1 KTKTKAEEKIAE
13 VTKLVGKV
21 TADNLEASKVTLKA
35 ATDAIE
41 EARKAGWTES
51 EVQSF
56 KGYGD
61 IATVQGEI
69 AALESSQAKEEAKTK
84 AEEKIAE
91 VTKLVGK
98 VTADNLEA
106 SKVTL
111 KAATDAIEEAK
122 AAGWTESE
130 IQSFVGYE
138 DIAKVQSEITELES
152 QAKEAAKTKAEEKIA
167 EVTKLV
173 GKVTADN
180 LEASKVTLKA
190 ATDAIEEAK
199 AAGWTESEVQ
209 SFAGYEDIATVQGE
223 IAALE
228 SSQAKEEAKTKAEEK
243 IAEVTKLV
251 GKVTADNLEASKVT
265 LKAATD
271 AIEEAKAAGWTE
283 SEIQSFVGYEDIA
296 KVQSE
301 ITELESQAKEAAKTK
316 AEEKIAEVT
325 KLVGKVTADNLE
337 ASKVTLKAATDA
349 IEEAKAAGWTESEVQ
364 SFAGY
369 EDIATV
375 QGEITA
381 LESSSQAKEAAKT
394 KAEEKIA
401 EVTKLVGKVTA
412 DNLEASKATLKAA
425 TDAIEEAK
433 TAGWTES
440 EVQSFAG
447 YEDIATVQ
455 GEITALES
463 SSQAKEEA
471 KTKAEEKIAEVTK
484 LVGKVTADN
493 LEASKVTLKAATDAI
508 EEAKAAGWTE
518 SEVQSFAGYEDI
530 ATVQGEITALEPS
543 STIFRANLFST
554 LTR

>member
-56 KGYGD
+56 KGYG
-61 IATVQGEI
+61 
-69 AALESSQAKEEAKTK
+69 
-84 AEEKIAE
+84 
-91 VTKLVGK
+91 
-98 VTADNLEA
+98 
-106 SKVTL
+106 
-111 KAATDAIEEAK
+111 
-122 AAGWTESE
+122 
-130 IQSFVGYE
+130 

-251 GKVTADNLEASKVT
+251 GKVTAE
-265 LKAATD
+265 
-271 AIEEAKAAGWTE
+271 
-283 SEIQSFVGYEDIA
+283 
-296 KVQSE
+296 
-301 ITELESQAKEAAKTK
+301 
-316 AEEKIAEVT
+316 
-325 KLVGKVTADNLE
+325 NLE

-369 EDIATV
+369 GDIAKV
-375 QGEITA
+375 QSEITALESSQAKEEAKTKAEEKIAEVTKLVGKVTAENLEASKATLKVATDAIEEAKAAGWTESEVQSFAGYGDIAKVQSEITA
-381 LESSSQAKEAAKT
+381 LESSSQAKEEAKT

-447 YEDIATVQ
+447 YGDIAKVQ

-463 SSQAKEEA
+463 SSQ
-471 KTKAEEKIAEVTK
+471 
-484 LVGKVTADN
+484 
-493 LEASKVTLKAATDAI
+493 
-508 EEAKAAGWTE
+508 
-518 SEVQSFAGYEDI
+518 
-530 ATVQGEITALEPS
+530 
-543 STIFRANLFST
+543 
-554 LTR
+554 

>member
-1 KTKTKAEEKIAE
+1 
-13 VTKLVGKV
+13 
-21 TADNLEASKVTLKA
+21 NLEASKATLKA

-41 EARKAGWTES
+41 EAKAAGWTES

-56 KGYGD
+56 AGYGD
-61 IATVQGEI
+61 IAKVQSEI
-69 AALESSQAKEEAKTK
+69 TALESSSQAKEEAKTK

-98 VTADNLEA
+98 VTAENLEA
-106 SKVTL
+106 SK
-111 KAATDAIEEAK
+111 A
-122 AAGWTESE
+122 
-130 IQSFVGYE
+130 
-138 DIAKVQSEITELES
+138 
-152 QAKEAAKTKAEEKIA
+152 
-167 EVTKLV
+167 
-173 GKVTADN
+173 
-180 LEASKVTLKA
+180 TLKA

-209 SFAGYEDIATVQGE
+209 SFAGYG
-223 IAALE
+223 
-228 SSQAKEEAKTKAEEK
+228 
-243 IAEVTKLV
+243 
-251 GKVTADNLEASKVT
+251 
-265 LKAATD
+265 
-271 AIEEAKAAGWTE
+271 
-283 SEIQSFVGYEDIA
+283 DIA
-296 KVQSE
+296 K
-301 ITELESQAKEAAKTK
+301 
-316 AEEKIAEVT
+316 
-325 KLVGKVTADNLE
+325 
-337 ASKVTLKAATDA
+337 
-349 IEEAKAAGWTESEVQ
+349 
-364 SFAGY
+364 
-369 EDIATV
+369 V

-381 LESSSQAKEAAKT
+381 LESSSQAKEEAKT

-447 YEDIATVQ
+447 YEDIAKVQGEITALESSSQAKEEAKTKAEEKIAEVTKLVGKVTADNLEASKATLKAATDAIEEAKTAGWTESEVQSFAGYEDIAKVQ

-508 EEAKAAGWTE
+508 EEAKTAGWTE

-530 ATVQGEITALEPS
+530 AKVQGEITALESSSQAKEEAKTKAEEKIAEVTKLVGKVTADNLEASKVTLKAATDAIEEAKTAGWTESEVQSFAGYEDIAKVQGEITALESSLQAKEEAKTKAEEKIAEVTKLVGKVTADNLEASKVTLKAATDAIEEAKTAGWTESEVQSFAGYEDIAKVQGEITALEPS

-554 LTR
+554 LTRFVTDSFKINK

>member
-56 KGYGD
+56 KGYG
-61 IATVQGEI
+61 
-69 AALESSQAKEEAKTK
+69 
-84 AEEKIAE
+84 
-91 VTKLVGK
+91 
-98 VTADNLEA
+98 
-106 SKVTL
+106 
-111 KAATDAIEEAK
+111 
-122 AAGWTESE
+122 
-130 IQSFVGYE
+130 

-251 GKVTADNLEASKVT
+251 GKVTAENLEASKVT

-325 KLVGKVTADNLE
+325 KLVGKVTAENLE
-337 ASKVTLKAATDA
+337 ASKATLKAATDA

-369 EDIATV
+369 GDIAKV
-375 QGEITA
+375 Q
-381 LESSSQAKEAAKT
+381 
-394 KAEEKIA
+394 
-401 EVTKLVGKVTA
+401 
-412 DNLEASKATLKAA
+412 
-425 TDAIEEAK
+425 
-433 TAGWTES
+433 
-440 EVQSFAG
+440 
-447 YEDIATVQ
+447 
-455 GEITALES
+455 
-463 SSQAKEEA
+463 
-471 KTKAEEKIAEVTK
+471 
-484 LVGKVTADN
+484 
-493 LEASKVTLKAATDAI
+493 
-508 EEAKAAGWTE
+508 
-518 SEVQSFAGYEDI
+518 
-530 ATVQGEITALEPS
+530 
-543 STIFRANLFST
+543 
-554 LTR
+554 